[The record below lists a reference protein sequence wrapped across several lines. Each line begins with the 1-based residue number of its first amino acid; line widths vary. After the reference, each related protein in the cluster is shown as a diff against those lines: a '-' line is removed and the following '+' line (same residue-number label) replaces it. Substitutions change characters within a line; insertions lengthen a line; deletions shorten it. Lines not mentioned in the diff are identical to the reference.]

1 MKKNLLV
8 LSALLSFGALTGLS
22 SCGEKT
28 YEIAMI
34 TDYGDITDQSFNQTT
49 WEAVKDYATKNN
61 KTYAYYKPSGDSTA
75 ARVAKIEQAIK
86 SGAKVVVMPGFAFAG
101 AIHDVQDEYKDV
113 KFIALDVSEF
123 DIHDAFYKHDDK
135 GSQAGLLDEN
145 NKPHVGENVVS
156 VVFQEEEAGYLAGYA
171 AVMDGETKL
180 GFLGGMAVPAVQRY
194 GYGYVQGIADAANK
208 KDVNIDLWY
217 VYGGTFSP
225 AAEVKAS
232 MEKWVSEG
240 CQTIFACGGGIYAS
254 AVDAMKGKDGCK
266 LIGVDS
272 DQSKVVKDAPVLTSA
287 MKGLTDATVTCL
299 DEFYSEWKNGGKV
312 LTYGLKSDSTK
323 EYVGLPR
330 DTWSMK
336 NFTLTDYD
344 AVIKE
349 IRDGKIIVN
358 NDTTKAVADLVVG
371 TKITIKNDNAGGSI
385 K

>member
-1 MKKNLLV
+1 
-8 LSALLSFGALTGLS
+8 
-22 SCGEKT
+22 
-28 YEIAMI
+28 
-34 TDYGDITDQSFNQTT
+34 
-49 WEAVKDYATKNN
+49 
-61 KTYAYYKPSGDSTA
+61 
-75 ARVAKIEQAIK
+75 
-86 SGAKVVVMPGFAFAG
+86 
-101 AIHDVQDEYKDV
+101 
-113 KFIALDVSEF
+113 
-123 DIHDAFYKHDDK
+123 
-135 GSQAGLLDEN
+135 
-145 NKPHVGENVVS
+145 
-156 VVFQEEEAGYLAGYA
+156 
-171 AVMDGETKL
+171 MDGETKL

-240 CQTIFACGGGIYAS
+240 CQTIFAGGGGIYAS

-272 DQSKVVKDAPVLTSA
+272 DQSKVVKDVPVLTSA